1 MKVQLP
7 LGDVVDKV
15 TILLLKRDRID
26 DSQKVRN
33 VLEELRVLRASWTAE
48 GLSPMEELEDW
59 AALCEVNGQLWE
71 VEDELRLHESRQD
84 FGDKFVE
91 LARSVYHINDRRAA
105 LKRSINMA
113 LGSTL
118 IEEKSYQDYRV
129 NTDD

>member
-26 DSQKVRN
+26 DPQKVRN

-59 AALCEVNGQLWE
+59 ADLCEVNAQLWE
-71 VEDELRLHESRQD
+71 VEDELRILESKQD
-84 FGDKFVE
+84 FGEQFVE

-105 LKRSINMA
+105 LKRAINVA

-129 NTDD
+129 KTDD

>member
-48 GLSPMEELEDW
+48 GLSPMEELKDW

-84 FGDKFVE
+84 FGDRFIE